1 MERLWEV
8 DVSSV
13 LGCWCGKFNDVFDKV
28 IGGAWGMG
36 LVEKVT
42 KEISGIRKP
51 FGNELARSKS
61 RFW

>member
-1 MERLWEV
+1 M
-8 DVSSV
+8 
-13 LGCWCGKFNDVFDKV
+13 FDKV

>member
-1 MERLWEV
+1 
-8 DVSSV
+8 
-13 LGCWCGKFNDVFDKV
+13 
-28 IGGAWGMG
+28 MG